1 MKSSRKELILNGNI
15 YRVLLT
21 LSIPL
26 MVNSMIQTMYNLV
39 DGIWVSKIS
48 SVHFAATSFVFPV
61 NFLFIALGIGLSVAG
76 TSILSQLVGAGREE
90 LGRRYTTQIIA
101 ASVLLS
107 VVFAIIGVILSP
119 FIVKS
124 MGGTG
129 DILKY
134 GNIYLRITF
143 LELPFIF
150 LFFSINSIKNAQGDT
165 LTPTILSGISAL
177 MNMVLDPIFIFTF
190 GWGVAGA
197 AWATVLSRALLAGYG
212 AKLIFDRSNIL
223 RPNFKNFRFDKSI
236 LDEIIR
242 VGLPATIGQSG
253 AAFGFIILNGFIVS
267 YGTATMAAFGMVNRI
282 TSLIMQPAMGIG
294 AALTAVIGQN
304 IGAGKIDRSRESF
317 NKASILTLA
326 MGLVGCIFL
335 LIFNERLVN
344 FFIQSKDDPEV
355 IRQGIT
361 YMAYVAFTM
370 PLMGMF
376 SVFQGVFQGSGHT
389 RHSMAMEVC
398 RLWLIRIPMILLFK
412 NYTQLGSTGI
422 WIAMS
427 ASNLI
432 IDIYGY
438 YIYKKDNWSHGIL
451 NSAS

>member
-39 DGIWVSKIS
+39 DGIWVSRIS

-61 NFLFIALGIGLSVAG
+61 NFLFIALGIGLSIAG
-76 TSILSQLVGAGREE
+76 TSILSQLVGSGREE

-150 LFFSINSIKNAQGDT
+150 LFFNINSIKNAQGDT

-177 MNMVLDPIFIFTF
+177 MNMILDPIFIFTF
-190 GWGVAGA
+190 GGGVAGA

-212 AKLIFDRSNIL
+212 AKLIFDRNNIL
-223 RPNFKNFRFDKSI
+223 RPDFKNFRFDKSI

-317 NKASILTLA
+317 NKASILTLT
-326 MGLVGCIFL
+326 MGVVGCIFL
-335 LIFNERLVN
+335 LIFNEKLVN

-389 RHSMAMEVC
+389 RYSMAMEVG
-398 RLWLIRIPMILLFK
+398 RLWLVRIPMILLFK
-412 NYTQLGSTGI
+412 NYTQLGSSGI

-432 IDIYGY
+432 VDIYGY
-438 YIYKKDNWSHGIL
+438 YIYKKDNWSQGIL